1 MQLADM
7 EQIMNQAAT
16 LKQWKQ
22 FSSPKEGHNTYR
34 NRKNS
39 VNQGHPRVICFS
51 SGKGGV
57 GKTSIVTNLA
67 IALSQKGKKVLI
79 LDADLGLANV
89 DVMLGL
95 VPKYSIH
102 HLFTGNKELHDILI
116 DGPGGIKLLPASS
129 GIQEM
134 VNLDESEKLFLLNE
148 FDSLQMPLD
157 IMLIDNAAGISDT
170 VMYFNMAA
178 QERVVVLTPEPT
190 SITDAYALIKVLV
203 RTHKVNR
210 FHIIIN
216 WVNSK
221 QEAHRVFSQ
230 LATVA
235 DKFLGILSLNFLGFI
250 PKDAAVPKSVRK
262 QRAAVELFP
271 ESRASRKMME
281 LAENIL
287 NTEESLTQDG
297 NIKFFWKNLLGI

>member
-1 MQLADM
+1 MG
-7 EQIMNQAAT
+7 MNQAAT
-16 LKQWKQ
+16 LKEWKELDGIPEADID
-22 FSSPKEGHNTYR
+22 S
-34 NRKNS
+34 
-39 VNQGHPRVICFS
+39 QGRRLGEAGRHPRVICFS

-67 IALSQKGKKVLI
+67 LALSRLGKKVLV

-95 VPKYSIH
+95 APKYSIQH
-102 HLFTGNKELHDILI
+102 VFSGKKEIGDIII
-116 DGPGGIKLLPASS
+116 DGPEGIKLLPASS
-129 GIQEM
+129 GIQEL
-134 VNLDESEKLFLLNE
+134 VNLNESEKLFLLSE

-178 QERVVVLTPEPT
+178 QERVVILTPEPT
-190 SITDAYALIKVLV
+190 SITDAYALIKVLFKKHRV
-203 RTHKVNR
+203 TR

-216 WVNSK
+216 WAGSSS
-221 QEAHRVFSQ
+221 EAQRVFNQ

-235 DKFLGILSLNFLGFI
+235 DKFLGFLSLNFLGFI
-250 PKDAAVPKSVRK
+250 PKDSSVPKSVRQ
-262 QRAAVELFP
+262 QRPALELFP
-271 ESRASRKMME
+271 DSRAGRKFME
-281 LAENIL
+281 IAENL
-287 NTEESLTQDG
+287 MNTQVKSVQDG